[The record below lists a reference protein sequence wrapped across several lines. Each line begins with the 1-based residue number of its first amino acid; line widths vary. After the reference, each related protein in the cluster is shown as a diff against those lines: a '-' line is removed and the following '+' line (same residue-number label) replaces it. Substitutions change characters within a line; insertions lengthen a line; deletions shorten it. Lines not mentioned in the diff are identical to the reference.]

1 MESEDLEEQLDLLVD
16 LNQYTLNFE
25 EQNLE
30 LNSLTTDLNSK
41 KKSLKKLLEPIIKD
55 LEIEELEKNFSSKPH

>member
-25 EQNLE
+25 EQN
-30 LNSLTTDLNSK
+30 NHSQ
-41 KKSLKKLLEPIIKD
+41 
-55 LEIEELEKNFSSKPH
+55 